1 MRTFWT
7 VLLGLSFACLLAC
20 AGAWFVLLANICSN
34 PHTPNAATQNTIPYS
49 CHGTI
54 VFLTPV
60 DQFLL
65 EWLGPIG
72 VFFMLASFI
81 LLAWV
86 LHMRRIGAVQQR

>member
-1 MRTFWT
+1 MRTLGK
-7 VLLGLSFACLLAC
+7 VLFGLSFAGLLAC

-34 PHTPNAATQNTIPYS
+34 PHTPNTATQNTIPYS

-54 VFLTPV
+54 VFLTPI
-60 DQFLL
+60 QQLLL

-86 LHMRRIGAVQQR
+86 LHMRRIHAVQQR